1 MSAESRVCPTASCR
15 MLAAR
20 SLLLAVI
27 VSVSTVQV
35 RLLSPT
41 LLPSL
46 TLSYTGSDIDTLVVA
61 PKHVSRDDFF
71 EHFRAILESMSP
83 PGAIEK
89 FTAVPEA
96 HVPIMKLVYQAI
108 EIDLIFARLQ
118 LNSIPPNLD
127 LEDNSLLRGLDEAD
141 LRSVNGTRVTD
152 DVLRLVP
159 QEKTF
164 RHALRCVKLW
174 ASRRA
179 IYGNIIGFPGGIAWA
194 IMVARIA
201 QLYPHASGSLIVARF
216 FQLMK
221 GWSWPMPVQLRV
233 IESGPLDHSAKIWNP
248 KIYPGDQRHLMPLI
262 TPAYPSMCATHNI
275 TKSTLSVITRE
286 LERGHQICTNIFDD
300 KMQWKHLFEGHTFFT
315 KDFKYYL
322 SVVSGSLN
330 EEAQGD
336 WKGLVQSK
344 VRRLIG
350 SIEQSQENVAYAR
363 PFTKGYERVHR
374 VKNDEEKD
382 QVMQGS
388 TKFQVSKT
396 ETVDEAQNV
405 KQLSAEQT
413 SLDNIDEPATKIE
426 KPDEKENGMTNIWT
440 TTYYIGIELVPGMLI
455 WFYQT

>member
-1 MSAESRVCPTASCR
+1 
-15 MLAAR
+15 
-20 SLLLAVI
+20 
-27 VSVSTVQV
+27 
-35 RLLSPT
+35 
-41 LLPSL
+41 
-46 TLSYTGSDIDTLVVA
+46 
-61 PKHVSRDDFF
+61 
-71 EHFRAILESMSP
+71 MSP

-89 FTAVPEA
+89 CTSVPDA
-96 HVPIMKLVYQAI
+96 FVPIMKLEYQGI
-108 EIDLIFARLQ
+108 DLDLIFARLQ
-118 LNSIPPNLD
+118 LNSVPLTLD
-127 LEDNSLLRGLDEAD
+127 LEDNSLLRGLDDSD

-174 ASRRA
+174 ANQRA

-194 IMVARIA
+194 MMVARIA
-201 QLYPHASGSLIVARF
+201 QLYPNAAGSLIVARF
-216 FQLMK
+216 FHLMK
-221 GWSWPMPVQLRV
+221 SWSWPTPVMLKN
-233 IESGPLDHSAKIWNP
+233 IEAGPLGHQVRVWNP
-248 KIYPGDQRHLMPLI
+248 KIYPPDGRHIMPVI

-275 TKSTLSVITRE
+275 TNSTLQVIKRE
-286 LERGHQICTNIFDD
+286 LERADELCGHIFDEKSD
-300 KMQWKHLFEGHTFFT
+300 KQWKHLFEGHTFFT

-350 SIEQSQENVAYAR
+350 SIEQSQPNVSYAR

-374 VKNDEEKD
+374 VRNDDEKD

-396 ETVDEAQNV
+396 EILDEAENV
-405 KQLSAEQT
+405 KQFSAEQT
-413 SLDNIDEPATKIE
+413 STDNLDDPASKNE
-426 KPDEKENGMTNIWT
+426 KPDAKENGMTNIWT
-440 TTYYIGIELVPGMLI
+440 TTYYVGIELVPGMSLGFAPCSI
-455 WFYQT
+455 DTDKHLPGATSLDISHPVLDFRHQCQQATQYSEHVNSIRVIVTKRFGSHCSTAITGS